1 MNSNHC
7 QPWRRWVALASALVP
22 AVALAAVIDGTSGP
36 DTLEGTPGADTINGR
51 GGDDVMMGLAGN
63 DTYVVGQ
70 EGDQVLEAVG
80 DGRDTVKATVSFTL
94 PIYVENLVL
103 QSGRAINGT
112 GNDLNNRLTGNAA
125 KNTLNGRAGSDR
137 MIGRDGNDTY
147 VVDSKGDAVIEVEGE
162 GIDTV
167 RASISYTQRANVEN
181 LTLTGSAA
189 INGTGNELANSIRGN
204 SARNVL
210 RGMEGDDALNGS
222 GGDDR
227 LLGGPGND
235 TLTGGTGADE
245 FQFDEA
251 LDTDTNRD
259 DITDFN
265 PAEDVMRL
273 IGEVFPT
280 LATETLPASA
290 FALGTAAGDAATRIL
305 YDQATGF
312 LRYDADGN
320 GPVAAV
326 RFARLLNKPA
336 LTGASFNVVD
346 PVAQPETPVDYA
358 TEIQPIFTERCLECH
373 IGNGAPHGL
382 ELDEGKSYAKLVNVN
397 SDEVPTLKL
406 VKPNNPDDSY
416 LVQKVEGT
424 AAVGVRM
431 PQFRTPLTEDQ
442 IALIRRW
449 ITEGADP

>member
-1 MNSNHC
+1 MI
-7 QPWRRWVALASALVP
+7 P
-22 AVALAAVIDGTSGP
+22 AAALAANINGTSGP
-36 DTLEGTPGADTINGR
+36 DVLEGTPDADTING
-51 GGDDVMMGLAGN
+51 GGDADVMMGLAGN
-63 DTYVVGQ
+63 DTYIVGQ
-70 EGDQVLEAVG
+70 EGDEVLEAVG
-80 DGRDTVKATVSFTL
+80 DGTDQVKATVSYTL
-94 PIYVENLVL
+94 PIYVENLTL
-103 QSGRAINGT
+103 QSSRAINGT

-137 MIGRDGNDTY
+137 MIGRGGDDTY

-162 GIDTV
+162 GTDTV
-167 RASISYTQRANVEN
+167 RSSISYTLRANVEN

-189 INGTGNELANSIRGN
+189 INGTGNELTNSMRGN

-235 TLTGGTGADE
+235 VLTGGTGADE
-245 FQFDEA
+245 FQFDEL

-280 LATETLPASA
+280 LTTEGALPAAA
-290 FALGTAAGDAATRIL
+290 FALGTVAGDAATRIL

-320 GPVAAV
+320 GPAVAV

-336 LTGASFNVVD
+336 LTGASFNVVN

-358 TEIQPIFTERCLECH
+358 TEIQPIFTARCLDCH
-373 IGNGAPHGL
+373 IGGGAPHGL
-382 ELDEGKSYAKLVNVN
+382 ELDEGKSYSKLVNVN
-397 SDEVPTLKL
+397 SKEVPTLKL
-406 VKPNNPDDSY
+406 VKPGNPDNSY
-416 LVQKVEGT
+416 LVQKLEGT

-431 PQFRTPLTEDQ
+431 PQFRTPLTDEQ